1 MPPTEMR
8 IIVADGND
16 NFRNV
21 LVELLRDDGHDVIS
35 VAHGGELVA
44 EAKKNPPDVIVSHVR
59 FPDLDALEALELL
72 AASGIRVPTILTSG
86 DPKAVS
92 KADADRLGAA
102 AVLEKPFTIQ
112 QLRDAVARISPHRQ
126 AAFTR

>member
-1 MPPTEMR
+1 MPSTEMR

-21 LVELLRDDGHDVIS
+21 LVELLRDDGHDVVS

-59 FPDLDALEALELL
+59 FPDLNALEALELL

-86 DPKAVS
+86 DPRAVS
-92 KADADRLGAA
+92 KAEAHRLGAA
-102 AVLEKPFTIQ
+102 AVLEKPFTME
-112 QLRDAVARISPHRQ
+112 QLRKAVADIASKK
-126 AAFTR
+126 